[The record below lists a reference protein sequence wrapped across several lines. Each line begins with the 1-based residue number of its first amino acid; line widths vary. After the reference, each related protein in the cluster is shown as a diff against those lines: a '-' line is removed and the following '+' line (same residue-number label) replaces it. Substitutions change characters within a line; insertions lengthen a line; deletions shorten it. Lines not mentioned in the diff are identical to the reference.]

1 MNTVLNTYAAI
12 SNNVDI
18 RLKSSSG
25 GVFTLL
31 SEYIF
36 SQNGVAYGVAM
47 SEECRSAVFLRAN
60 DISELAPI
68 CGSKYLQAK
77 VGDTFNRVKADLEAG
92 TPVLFTGVGCQI
104 NGLKTFLGKDY
115 ENLYCVDVLCHG
127 VPSPA
132 LWRKYVDNFEKKNG
146 RKLISVNFRCKH
158 NGWANYRMKRIDS
171 DNQESYSP
179 MRKDPYM
186 QMFLRD
192 YCLRPSC
199 YECHAKIKKRSDMT
213 IADFWGIES
222 VAPEMNDGKGTSLVL
237 VRTEKGRQ
245 LFCSIKD
252 RLDFKEV
259 SYEDG
264 VKENPVEYKSVERP
278 SERDTFF
285 GNMNKMS
292 FEKLRN
298 KYIKEP
304 FWKKVGRKV
313 ILIIKNQH
321 IQ

>member
-1 MNTVLNTYAAI
+1 MNTVLNTYAAF

-25 GVFTLL
+25 GLFTLL
-31 SEYIF
+31 AEYIF

-60 DISELAPI
+60 NISELTLI

-77 VGDTFNRVKADLEAG
+77 VGDTFNRVKADLDAG
-92 TPVLFTGVGCQI
+92 IPVLFTGVGCQI

-146 RKLISVNFRCKH
+146 SKLISVNFRCKD

-171 DNQESYSP
+171 DNHESYSP
-179 MRKDPYM
+179 MWKDPYM

-199 YECHAKIKKRSDMT
+199 YECHAKIRKRSDMT

-245 LFCSIKD
+245 LFSSIKD
-252 RLDFKEV
+252 GLDYKEV

-285 GNMNKMS
+285 DNMNKMP
-292 FEKLRN
+292 FEKLKN

-304 FWKKVGRKV
+304 FWKKIGRKV
-313 ILIIKNQH
+313 TFIIRNRHLQ
-321 IQ
+321 